1 MEDNPYI
8 IERFRLSTILNLEFI
23 QLDNLTRSLFGGSI
37 KNKNMISMT
46 STIFYNG
53 KSYSCEFVKNVSSV
67 DIDGQLRI
75 YASRNDR
82 RVFLVTEFN
91 EVLATEK
98 AESYQIDALLDDED
112 IKMLDFTALWFCVA
126 FGEELNTIIRND

>member
-1 MEDNPYI
+1 
-8 IERFRLSTILNLEFI
+8 
-23 QLDNLTRSLFGGSI
+23 
-37 KNKNMISMT
+37 MINMT
-46 STIFYNG
+46 STIFWKG
-53 KSYSCEFVKNVSSV
+53 KTYPCEFVKNVSSE
-67 DIDGQLRI
+67 DIKGTLRI

-126 FGEELNTIIRND
+126 FGQELNTIIRND